1 MKPTIVFV
9 SLVGLGVAAGVVAPA
24 PAGAHPAHHRSPL
37 SFAVIGDAPYGT
49 SPSDTTQLELLPAFV
64 DAINADADLHYV
76 VDAGDIHSGKQYC
89 TEAYDQAIFDLWQQ
103 FAVPLIYT
111 PGDNE
116 WTDCHKPAEGGGT
129 YDATTGQVAYVL
141 DADGDPVD
149 YAGGDPIA
157 NLDLI
162 RRTFFARPGVALGG
176 GRMFVASQAWF
187 FDWRHPDDADFVENV
202 IWTERD
208 VVFVTVNVPG
218 GSNNDQDV
226 WYGAPTESAAQADE
240 RAARTGADRRWLDT
254 AFTLAR
260 LTRARAVVITMQA
273 DMWDPEKGA
282 AHQAGYE
289 PIIQTLA
296 ADALA
301 FGGPVL
307 MFNGDSH
314 DFLSDNPL
322 AADAPL
328 AYMHPGYDV
337 PNFHR
342 VVVHGSKLPFEYLRV
357 TIDPRGAA
365 GADDEDFGP
374 FRWQRVVPT
383 LDAP

>member
-1 MKPTIVFV
+1 
-9 SLVGLGVAAGVVAPA
+9 VAPA

-218 GSNNDQDV
+218 G
-226 WYGAPTESAAQADE
+226 
-240 RAARTGADRRWLDT
+240 
-254 AFTLAR
+254 
-260 LTRARAVVITMQA
+260 
-273 DMWDPEKGA
+273 
-282 AHQAGYE
+282 
-289 PIIQTLA
+289 
-296 ADALA
+296 
-301 FGGPVL
+301 
-307 MFNGDSH
+307 
-314 DFLSDNPL
+314 
-322 AADAPL
+322 
-328 AYMHPGYDV
+328 
-337 PNFHR
+337 
-342 VVVHGSKLPFEYLRV
+342 
-357 TIDPRGAA
+357 
-365 GADDEDFGP
+365 
-374 FRWQRVVPT
+374 
-383 LDAP
+383 